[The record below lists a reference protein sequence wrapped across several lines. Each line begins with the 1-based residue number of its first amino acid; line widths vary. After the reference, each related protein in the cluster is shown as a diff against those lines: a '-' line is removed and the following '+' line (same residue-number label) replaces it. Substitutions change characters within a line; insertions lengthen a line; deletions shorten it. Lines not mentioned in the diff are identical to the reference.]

1 MACEDL
7 RDVLR
12 TNLALSRQTNRDQI
26 LNFKRKALHDS
37 IDIDRVINSSEV
49 SLVANKL
56 KSKSAVQ
63 IEDLALLKLALV
75 QSSDNTIT
83 FLKVKG
89 ALHGLIR
96 ELSSK
101 YSECDRL

>member
-1 MACEDL
+1 MACEAL
-7 RDVLR
+7 REVLR
-12 TNLALSRQTNRDQI
+12 TNLSTSRRANRDQI
-26 LNFKRKALHDS
+26 LRYKRKALQDC
-37 IDIDRVINSSEV
+37 IAIDRIITSSEV

-63 IEDLALLKLALV
+63 IEDLVLLKLGLV
-75 QSSDNTIT
+75 QSSDNTIV

-101 YSECDRL
+101 YKL